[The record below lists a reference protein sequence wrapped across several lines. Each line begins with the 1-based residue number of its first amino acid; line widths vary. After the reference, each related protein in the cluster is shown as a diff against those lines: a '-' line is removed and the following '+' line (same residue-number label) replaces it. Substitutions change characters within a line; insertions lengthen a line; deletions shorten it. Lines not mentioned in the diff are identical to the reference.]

1 MEKFRF
7 CIKNKDRKE
16 IRIMEVIIRKAKEKE
31 GKDVLR
37 LLVSRRQKL
46 PVRRRFWKDWKL
58 FRRIFMWQSRM
69 ESW

>member
-31 GKDVLR
+31 GKELAR
-37 LLVSRRQKL
+37 IEA
-46 PVRRRFWKDWKL
+46 L
-58 FRRIFMWQSRM
+58 FPAGRSCQ
-69 ESW
+69 